1 MQYDVNFVF
10 KLYIRNEQ
18 NTAGLLTEI
27 KIKMWKTVLQ
37 RFFFKRAK
45 GNTQMLSCFLGCK
58 ITGVLDFFIYT
69 FFNNDHLLLLLSRK
83 KKVFF
88 KFWNSK

>member
-27 KIKMWKTVLQ
+27 KIKM
-37 RFFFKRAK
+37 
-45 GNTQMLSCFLGCK
+45 
-58 ITGVLDFFIYT
+58 
-69 FFNNDHLLLLLSRK
+69 
-83 KKVFF
+83 
-88 KFWNSK
+88 